1 MLLGSLLG
9 FLYIAPAA
17 ISWLASDVLD
27 AGMVIA
33 YRISNYGWMIFFF
46 TVGIGILVMVPVTML
61 LFHQGGIVPYGIFRT
76 RWREFAIAV
85 LAIGAFLSPRGIF
98 TMFLLG
104 VPIIA
109 AYGVGLGSLWLYTL
123 GGRRVPEAAEPAD

>member
-1 MLLGSLLG
+1 
-9 FLYIAPAA
+9 
-17 ISWLASDVLD
+17 VLR
-27 AGMVIA
+27 AEMVIA
-33 YRISNYGWMIFFF
+33 YRISNYGWMVFFF

-61 LFHQGGIVPYGIFRT
+61 LFHRGGIVPYATFRG

-85 LAIGAFLSPRGIF
+85 LSAGAFLSPRGIF

-104 VPIIA
+104 LPVVA
-109 AYGVGLGSLWLYTL
+109 AYGVGVGALWLYTL